1 VTAAAAS
8 RLRDVIESLTATDS
22 PPHRGRRY
30 SVGAVSVAVH
40 AEPEALDW
48 CEHYLAPSVAS
59 STLEADAVCAFV
71 IHAIHDREAWR
82 RVRSAVD
89 GVDSTASHTYNRTP
103 IREWALGDGLYVH
116 QYVARKAVT
125 VIDVDRGVIAF
136 VDDCRSDH
144 EWWME
149 PSRLIRESITRRLEE
164 DSTFV
169 FHAGSVALGG
179 RAAVFVGH
187 KRAGKTTL
195 TVAALEYAG
204 AGYIA
209 NDRAYIDVAG
219 GRPSVRGW
227 PVTAAL
233 GIGTCLASPTLRSL
247 VEGGVKSRY
256 PQPTLESRLD
266 LDEFRRRDAPAMMH
280 ERVKIELTPL
290 EMGETF
296 GVPVVAAQTLN
307 ALVFPEL
314 DPGCARPDVRRLAPA
329 DAAVRL
335 GEQILTCD
343 AVEYPDWLHLRRASD
358 VETQARV
365 SSVADRLLHAV
376 PAFTLRYW
384 DPAAAAQ
391 ALCENLS
398 ATEVT
403 PFITDPDQRTQF
415 FDPTMPAS

>member
-1 VTAAAAS
+1 VVDA
-8 RLRDVIESLTATDS
+8 LTATDS
-22 PPHRGRRY
+22 PPDRGRRY
-30 SVGAVSVAVH
+30 SIGAVSVAVY

-59 STLEADAVCAFV
+59 PIPGADAACAFV
-71 IHAIHDREAWR
+71 IHAIHDRDAWK

-89 GVDSTASHTYNRTP
+89 GRDSTASHTYNRTP
-103 IREWALGDGLYVH
+103 IREWALGEGLWVQ
-116 QYVARKAVT
+116 QYVARKAFT
-125 VIDVDRGVIAF
+125 VVDVDRGVITF

-149 PSRLIRESITRRLEE
+149 PSRLVRESITRSLEE
-164 DSTFV
+164 HSTFV
-169 FHAGSVALGG
+169 FHAGSVALDGLG
-179 RAAVFVGH
+179 AAFVGR

-195 TVAALEYAG
+195 TVAALEHAG

-209 NDRAYIDVAG
+209 NDRAYIDMAAG
-219 GRPSVRGW
+219 APYVRGW
-227 PVTAAL
+227 PVTAAV

-256 PQPTLESRLD
+256 PQPALESRLD
-266 LDEFRRRDAPAMMH
+266 LDEFRRRDVLAMMH

-314 DPGCARPDVRRLAPA
+314 DPDCVRPDIRDLAPA

-335 GEQILTCD
+335 GEQVLTCD

-358 VETQARV
+358 AETQARV
-365 SSVADRLLHAV
+365 AAFVDRLLHAI

-384 DPAAAAQ
+384 DPASAAQ
-391 ALCENLS
+391 ALRGNLF
-398 ATEVT
+398 AAKAT
-403 PFITDPDQRTQF
+403 PFAAGPSIDAHF
-415 FDPTMPAS
+415 FQLDHPAA